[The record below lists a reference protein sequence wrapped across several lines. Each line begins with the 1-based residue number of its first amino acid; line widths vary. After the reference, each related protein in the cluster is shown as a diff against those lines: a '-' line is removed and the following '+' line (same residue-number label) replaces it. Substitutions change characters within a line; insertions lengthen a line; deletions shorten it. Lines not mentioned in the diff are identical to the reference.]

1 MIHRNIFHNESLL
14 PIEKVRLS
22 PGQAGIICGWG
33 IFTTVRISRGEAF
46 AYERHWRRLER
57 DAATTRMPISHTA
70 AKIRVHLHE
79 VIRANKVSEGAARIY
94 LVNNQVGY
102 WRSDEAQPQ
111 VDLIIC
117 TADLPEYHEPVR
129 LALREHGRHAA
140 SPLAGVKSISW
151 LPNVWAFA
159 EAQKEG
165 FDEVVL
171 LNERGEVAE
180 CTAANIFTVKNG
192 KVFTPPLS
200 SGCLEGVTRG
210 ILFEI
215 APEAGF
221 SLVEQTFRPEDLY
234 SADEVFITSTNRSL
248 IGVGE
253 IAGHKIAAAP
263 GPLTHQ
269 LEGVFAAYVT
279 DYVSRRLAST
289 ASH

>member
-1 MIHRNIFHNESLL
+1 VIHRNIFHNESLL

-57 DAATTRMPISHTA
+57 DAATTRMPVPHTA

-221 SLVEQTFRPEDLY
+221 SFVEQTFRPEDLY

-263 GPLTHQ
+263 GPLTHR
-269 LEGVFAAYVT
+269 LEEVFAAYVT